1 MTRCH
6 PARFTAVLSAA
17 CLGLLTTACP
27 AATGSTSKE
36 TPAPSTRPNVVFIL
50 ADDLGWADTGCY
62 GSKFHRTPHID
73 ALARRGMKFT
83 HAYAANPLCSP
94 TRASILTGLY
104 PARLG
109 ITAPVCHV
117 PEVRLKASLPTK
129 APPSA
134 RWLIPSSATRLDT
147 SHRTLPEFL
156 RDAGYT
162 TAHFGKWHL
171 GAPPFSPLEQGFAS
185 DFPRHHGPGPAGSYL
200 APWKFSGPQPVTG
213 QQGEHIED
221 RTAQEAAAF
230 IRKHRN
236 QPFFLNYWAFSV
248 HSPYEAKP
256 DRISQFAAN
265 PTDGPQAN
273 PLYAAMVSSL
283 DDAVGTITKT
293 LEAENLL
300 DRTII
305 VFFSDNGG
313 VNWQAM
319 KSESPA
325 GKPNRFAH
333 LPPTSNAPL
342 RGGKASVFEGGV
354 REPCLVVWP
363 GVTPPGSQSDAL
375 IQSIDF
381 LPTLAEATGISL
393 PADLQMDGR
402 SFAPVLRNPATPH
415 RDAIFTFFPHDTPAS
430 GQHPACAVRR
440 GPWKLIR
447 CFHGNPDG
455 SHRLEL
461 YHLGKDP
468 GESSDLASSE
478 PSLTA
483 ELDALIS
490 RFLKDTHAVLPL
502 PNPAWNPNAAA
513 RQHPSSP
520 KKQNDPS
527 FSGWKVR
534 NASATL
540 RDGSLVVTN
549 PAKDPFLGFAP
560 GPLKGPTQLHFR
572 LRNEGGSG
580 RIAWLPSPNT
590 PAAAAPQ
597 PTEFSTKAGDW
608 TTLKLPIPHPENSAG
623 IVRLHLPLSTTTEI
637 DFLEII
643 TGNTTRRFDFSSP

>member
-1 MTRCH
+1 MSSCH
-6 PARFTAVLSAA
+6 PARSIAARSAV
-17 CLGLLTTACP
+17 CLGLLTAACP
-27 AATGSTSKE
+27 AASST
-36 TPAPSTRPNVVFIL
+36 TRPDAPAPQRPNLVFIL

-62 GSKFHRTPHID
+62 GSRFHRTPHID

-83 HAYAANPLCSP
+83 NAYAANPLCSP

-109 ITAPVCHV
+109 ITAPTCHL
-117 PEVRLKASLPTK
+117 PEVRLKASLPAK
-129 APPSA
+129 AAPSA
-134 RWLIPSSATRLDT
+134 RWLIPTSATRLDT
-147 SHRTLPEFL
+147 THRTLPEFL
-156 RDAGYT
+156 RDAGYA

-171 GAPPFSPLEQGFAS
+171 GATPFSPLEQGFAS
-185 DFPRHHGPGPAGSYL
+185 DFPHHHGPGPAGSYL

-221 RTAQEAAAF
+221 RTAQEAAQF
-230 IRKHRN
+230 IRQHRQ

-256 DRISQFAAN
+256 DSIAQFASTS
-265 PTDGPQAN
+265 PSGPQSN
-273 PLYAAMVSSL
+273 PLYAAMVASL
-283 DDAVGTITKT
+283 DDAVGTIVRT
-293 LEAENLL
+293 LESENLL

-363 GVTPPGSQSDAL
+363 GVTPQGSQSDAL

-381 LPTLAEATGISL
+381 LPTLAEATGITL
-393 PADLQMDGR
+393 PADLQTDGR

-415 RDAIFTFFPHDTPAS
+415 RDTIFTFFPHDTLAS

-447 CFHGNPDG
+447 YFHGNPDG

-461 YHLGKDP
+461 YN
-468 GESSDLASSE
+468 LASDPSESTSVAASE
-478 PSLTA
+478 PALTS
-483 ELDALIS
+483 ELDTLIS
-490 RFLKDTHAVLPL
+490 QFLKDTHAVVPQ
-502 PNPAWNPNAAA
+502 PNPAWNPKAAA
-513 RQHPSSP
+513 HRPDSSP

-534 NASATL
+534 NASATI
-540 RDGSLVVTN
+540 RDGALVVTN

-560 GPLKGPTQLHFR
+560 GPLKGPAHLHFR
-572 LRNEGGSG
+572 LRNEGGPG
-580 RIAWLPSPNT
+580 RVAWLPSPNAQ
-590 PAAAAPQ
+590 PAASPK
-597 PTEFSTKAGDW
+597 PINFSTKAGDW
-608 TTLKLPIPHPENSAG
+608 TTLRLTIPHKENSAG
-623 IVRLHLPLSTTTEI
+623 IVRLHLPLSDTTEI

-643 TGNTTRRFDFSSP
+643 TGDTTRRSDFTNP